1 MRLKCSV
8 VMTTYNGGKYI
19 ETLLESLRKQ
29 TRQPD
34 EVIICDDA
42 STDDTTS
49 IVEKYIEQNRLKNW
63 HLYINHIN
71 IGWRTNFRNAMNL
84 ASGDLIF
91 LCDQDDIWRL
101 DKIEKMEERMSCAD
115 IKVLVSNYEAF
126 FDTIIETS
134 EQYYVRGLGKQDGSI
149 KKINL
154 SPYFF
159 SCMRPGCTYCVRKTF
174 YNVIKERDDLSIPH
188 DDVLWAS
195 AIANDGLYLLN
206 LSLIKFRRHGDNAS
220 TVNSEKTIDRRID
233 NYGDLIRIA
242 DWVLESNMC
251 AIRYR
256 KQIQMYKAFM
266 CNRCNIIKKRRIVPL
281 LKFAIKNF
289 KFYPTLRNL
298 LSDFY
303 IIIKD
308 KYNAM

>member
-1 MRLKCSV
+1 MKLKSSV

-19 ETLLESLRKQ
+19 EELLESLRKQ

-42 STDDTTS
+42 STDDTIS
-49 IVEKYIEQNRLKNW
+49 IVEKYIERNKLKNW
-63 HLYINHIN
+63 NLYINVIN
-71 IGWRTNFRNAMNL
+71 VGWRANFRNAMNL
-84 ASGDLIF
+84 ATGDLIF
-91 LCDQDDIWRL
+91 LCDQDDIWKC
-101 DKIEKMEERMSCAD
+101 DKIEKMEEGMLCAD

-126 FDTIIETS
+126 FDTMIDTS
-134 EQYYVRGLGKQDGSI
+134 EQYFVRGLGKQDGSI
-149 KKINL
+149 EKINL
-154 SPYFF
+154 SPSFF

-174 YNVIKERDDLSIPH
+174 YNKIKERDDLSIPH
-188 DDVLWAS
+188 DDVLWAA

-220 TVNSEKTIDRRID
+220 TVNAEKTVARRLD
-233 NYGDLIRIA
+233 NYGNLIRIA
-242 DWVLESNMC
+242 DWVLENNMC
-251 AIRYR
+251 AIKYR
-256 KQIQMYKAFM
+256 KQIQMYKVFM
-266 CNRCNIIKKRRIVPL
+266 CNRCDIIKKKKIVPL
-281 LKFAIKNF
+281 LKFAINNF